1 MSAANRGLIHQIEGA
16 VKMKIPTYINLK
28 INNAYLQQSRAAKRK
43 GKQDARGTFDGVRS
57 NGKLPK
63 DEIILSPRATEM
75 RELEGRM
82 KAIPEVRQEKIEA
95 VKGQIESKT
104 YTVGGRLVAKSI
116 TDLLN

>member
-1 MSAANRGLIHQIEGA
+1 MSADNRRLIHQIEGA

-28 INNAYLQQSRAAKRK
+28 ISNAYLQQSRAAKRK

-75 RELEGRM
+75 RDRRTVTTMVEGR
-82 KAIPEVRQEKIEA
+82 
-95 VKGQIESKT
+95 
-104 YTVGGRLVAKSI
+104 VGSRLLSRWYVA
-116 TDLLN
+116 L